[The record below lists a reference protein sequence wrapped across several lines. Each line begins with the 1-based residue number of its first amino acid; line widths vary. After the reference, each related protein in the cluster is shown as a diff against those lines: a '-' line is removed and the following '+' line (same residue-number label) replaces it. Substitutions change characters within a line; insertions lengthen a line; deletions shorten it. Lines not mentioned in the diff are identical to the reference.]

1 MTRFDLILDQR
12 YEGKGTEEEP
22 FLVSWLEEDPE
33 NPLTWS
39 VPFKWFLTALVSVST
54 LAVALASSAYSGAI
68 ESIRAEFGGSEEVLV
83 LGVSLF
89 VVGFAFGPL
98 IWAPLSETVGR
109 RKLFIITYF
118 AMTLWQ
124 AVSPAS
130 PNLAALLVFRF
141 LAGLFG
147 SSPLTNSGGLLGDI
161 WPADM
166 RGLAMAL
173 FASAPFLGPSLGPLT
188 GGFLGIA
195 AGWRWVEG
203 FLAIFSGVIAIA
215 GTLLMPETYHP
226 VLLRQRAARLSAATG
241 QKYISALDKGKDMSL
256 KRQLSVSLSRP
267 WQLLAREPIVV
278 VLSAYIAVVYAILY
292 SFFAAFPLVFQT
304 LRGWNAGVG
313 GLAFLGILVGMV
325 SALVYIIVYE
335 NPRYIRKG
343 KESGGLLPPEERLPA
358 AMVGGP
364 LIVIG
369 LAWFTGTSGPNVFWL
384 VPIMAGGPVG
394 AGIVLIFLALQNYL
408 VDAYLLYAASV
419 LAANSVVRS
428 LCGAAWPLFTK

>member
-1 MTRFDLILDQR
+1 M
-12 YEGKGTEEEP
+12 K
-22 FLVSWLEEDPE
+22 V
-33 NPLTWS
+33 
-39 VPFKWFLTALVSVST
+39 
-54 LAVALASSAYSGAI
+54 
-68 ESIRAEFGGSEEVLV
+68 
-83 LGVSLF
+83 
-89 VVGFAFGPL
+89 
-98 IWAPLSETVGR
+98 
-109 RKLFIITYF
+109 
-118 AMTLWQ
+118 
-124 AVSPAS
+124 VSP
-130 PNLAALLVFRF
+130 
-141 LAGLFG
+141 GLF
-147 SSPLTNSGGLLGDI
+147 LLGSKRKVCEAVKM
-161 WPADM
+161 P
-166 RGLAMAL
+166 RHP
-173 FASAPFLGPSLGPLT
+173 PFHSN
-188 GGFLGIA
+188 FCS
-195 AGWRWVEG
+195 V
-203 FLAIFSGVIAIA
+203 FSCDRS
-215 GTLLMPETYHP
+215 

-278 VLSAYIAVVYAILY
+278 VLSAYIAIVYAILY

-313 GLAFLGILVGMV
+313 GLAFLGILVGML